1 MCVPLT
7 AGGIEMHL
15 TIINLAQRSESKSDS
30 IQAQP
35 KKMKKKNRNNQAT
48 CWGQR
53 SISNAINEPVAFG
66 PQAPANVLTI
76 SNYQMN
82 SRVGYMFY
90 TIFK

>member
-1 MCVPLT
+1 MCVSLT

-35 KKMKKKNRNNQAT
+35 RKGKKFQAT

-66 PQAPANVLTI
+66 PLAPANILTI

-82 SRVGYMFY
+82 SRVGHMFY